1 MYVHFKYRASG
12 TQILQVWSAVEDMW
26 HVYNLVREGDAV
38 TAKTFRK
45 VTSTAV
51 DGGGNSEK
59 ISIKLTVN
67 VEKVD
72 FDPEG
77 KRHQATQMAP
87 KLQNLV

>member
-1 MYVHFKYRASG
+1 M
-12 TQILQVWSAVEDMW
+12 
-26 HVYNLVREGDAV
+26 YNLVREGDAV

-45 VTSTAV
+45 VTSTSV

-59 ISIKLTVN
+59 VSIKLTVN

-77 KRHQATQMAP
+77 KRDCVLTLSIHRAAAAT
-87 KLQNLV
+87 

>member
-1 MYVHFKYRASG
+1 
-12 TQILQVWSAVEDMW
+12 MW
-26 HVYNLVREGDAV
+26 HVYNLVREGDTV

-45 VTSTAV
+45 VTSLSV

-67 VEKVD
+67 VESTQ

-77 KRHQATQMAP
+77 KLPTLLATQVLRRVRQILIVRP
-87 KLQNLV
+87 SLCSLV